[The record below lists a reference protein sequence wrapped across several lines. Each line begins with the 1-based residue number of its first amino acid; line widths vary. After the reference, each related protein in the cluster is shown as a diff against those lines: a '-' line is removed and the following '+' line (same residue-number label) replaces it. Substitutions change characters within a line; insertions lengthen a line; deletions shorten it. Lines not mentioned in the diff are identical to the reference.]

1 MFMFNRKNKLDIEG
15 LNEIIFL
22 GKKLLKLF
30 FVVLCISVVFVGFIL
45 LKEIGVFGVVGSIL
59 NVLAPLFIGFVVA
72 WLFAPMVNRL
82 TKKGMSRIL
91 ASTIVY
97 VVFVAFLVVFF
108 RVFIPIIYTEINEL
122 INTLPAII
130 SKITEFVNELFSKIN
145 AEAIDINGIKENVL
159 GAITTYS
166 NEISRNLPTTIV
178 SVMSD
183 LVSGLGTIFFGLIIG
198 LYMLFDFDNVTNL
211 LLKVIP
217 HKFQM
222 EVANLVDNIG
232 TEVRKCVNGTLLV
245 ACMVFVCDTIGF
257 SILGLKSALLF
268 GLFCGITDLIPYI
281 GPWIGTAVVTVVGLT
296 QSPLI
301 GLGVFI
307 IALVAQLVESYILQP
322 VVMSK
327 ATNLHPVTII
337 CGLLIFG
344 HFFGIVGM
352 ILATPIMSIIKVI
365 WIFTENKFALFKE
378 NDVEEVAEKA

>member
-1 MFMFNRKNKLDIEG
+1 MFNKKNKLDIEG

-97 VVFVAFLVVFF
+97 VVFVAFLVIFF
-108 RVFIPIIYTEINEL
+108 RVFIPIIYNEINEL

-166 NEISRNLPTTIV
+166 NEISKNLPTTIV

-217 HKFQM
+217 HRYQM

-307 IALVAQLVESYILQP
+307 IALVVQLVESYILQP